1 MGGLT
6 IAALGSSALSFLQS
20 IAKIVLKL
28 VLLVVALSAVVP
40 LLPGDPFREGI
51 IQISATWEQWADL
64 VNWII
69 PSGLILTSTLFGIT
83 CYIFFFGMKILLNM
97 AGMNFFRQVF
107 TDPDVAAWDGW
118 NDIE

>member
-6 IAALGSSALSFLQS
+6 IAALGGSALSLLQS

-40 LLPGDPFREGI
+40 LLPDDPFREGI
-51 IQISATWEQWADL
+51 IQISATWEQWSDL
-64 VNWII
+64 VNWFI
-69 PSGLILTSTLFGIT
+69 PSELILTSTLFGIT
-83 CYIFFFGMKILLNM
+83 CYIFFFGMKILFNM

-118 NDIE
+118 NDVE